1 MNYSEFKKQVENLQ
15 FKSKSDAKKKTGL
28 SYLMGF
34 NSSSKVK
41 KGEKENYWTGILY
54 LAPSMLSG
62 FNTCPKASKGCI
74 AGCLN
79 TSGQAIMNKG
89 IVPSRIKKTWL
100 FYANR
105 QFFLDWLHSE
115 IESGQKQAK
124 NKGMNYA
131 VRLNGTSDLDISL
144 FKVLDKFKCVTFY
157 DYTKVFKR
165 LEKFSRYNNYHLTFS
180 YSENN
185 HNEWKKAI
193 KQRYNVAVP
202 FVGKELPKKWSGY
215 QVFDADVTDLRFLD
229 KPVGAIAGLRV
240 KRIKDKVKQLESINA
255 GFVVD
260 PSKN

>member
-1 MNYSEFKKQVENLQ
+1 MEYIDFKDQVKNLQ
-15 FKSKSDAKKKTGL
+15 FTSRSKATKQTGL

-41 KGEKENYWTGILY
+41 KGEKENYLTGILY

-79 TSGQAIMNKG
+79 TSGQAIINKG

-105 QFFLDWLHSE
+105 QFFLDWLHAE
-115 IESGQKQAK
+115 IEAGQKQAAK
-124 NKGMNYA
+124 KGMHYA
-131 VRLNGTSDLDISL
+131 VRLNGTSDLDMSL
-144 FKVLDKFKCVTFY
+144 FKVLDKFKSVIFY

-165 LEKFSRYNNYHLTFS
+165 LEKFSGYDNYHLTFS
-180 YSENN
+180 YSEDN
-185 HNEWKKAI
+185 HDEWKQAI
-193 KQRYNVAVP
+193 KMRYNVAVP
-202 FVGKELPKKWSGY
+202 FVGKVLPKTWAGY
-215 QVFDADVTDLRFLD
+215 QVFDADETDLRFLD
-229 KPVGAIAGLRV
+229 TAVGSIAGLRV
-240 KRIKDKVKQLESINA
+240 KRIKDKVKQQESINA

-260 PSKN
+260 PA

>member
-1 MNYSEFKKQVENLQ
+1 MDYLVFKDEVKDLKFTSRSRATKQ
-15 FKSKSDAKKKTGL
+15 TGL

-105 QFFLDWLHSE
+105 QFFIDWLHAE
-115 IESGQKQAK
+115 IEAGQKQAER
-124 NKGMNYA
+124 KGMNYA

-144 FKVLDKFKCVTFY
+144 FRVLDKFKCVTFY

-165 LEKFSRYNNYHLTFS
+165 LKRYEQYDNYHLTFS
-180 YSENN
+180 YSEDNAE
-185 HNEWKKAI
+185 HVKKALEM
-193 KQRYNVAVP
+193 RYNVAVP
-202 FVGKELPKKWSGY
+202 FVGKVLPKTWLGK

-229 KPVGAIAGLRV
+229 TAVGSIAGLRV
-240 KRIKDKVKQLESINA
+240 KRIKDKVKQQESINA
-255 GFVVD
+255 GFVVN
-260 PSKN
+260 PA